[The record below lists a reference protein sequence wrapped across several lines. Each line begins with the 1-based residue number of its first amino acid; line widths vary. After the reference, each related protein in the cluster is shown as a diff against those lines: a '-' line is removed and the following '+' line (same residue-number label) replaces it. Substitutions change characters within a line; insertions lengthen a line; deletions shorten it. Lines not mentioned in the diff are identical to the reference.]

1 MNSTPTGHGRPVY
14 LHPSK
19 ERVRRR
25 AQTCVPCACMHGFSK
40 MSDAFF
46 DLPSARAAHQH
57 GNSLLQLAQ
66 TQALRIPTPSLQL
79 DVLRRTARSAS
90 EAQDRLSG
98 SWLPDS
104 RSCASHVDGS
114 RRSWCR
120 GCRDQGLRHP
130 RREHRRQRVERGVH
144 RASRPCRR
152 TRGSARSLD
161 ARLPR
166 ARAASEPTAIHDDF
180 HGSSPLAPQS
190 FELRTRGQL
199 KREEERSRGD
209 ASGSEFAYDL
219 LRLVGFFDLRD
230 SH

>member
-1 MNSTPTGHGRPVY
+1 MAFPKCPTPSSTF
-14 LHPSK
+14 HPHA
-19 ERVRRR
+19 RRTSTATR
-25 AQTCVPCACMHGFSK
+25 CCS
-40 MSDAFF
+40 
-46 DLPSARAAHQH
+46 
-57 GNSLLQLAQ
+57 QLAQ

-120 GCRDQGLRHP
+120 GCSDQGLRHP

-144 RASRPCRR
+144 SASRPCRPS
-152 TRGSARSLD
+152 RGSARSLD

-199 KREEERSRGD
+199 KREEEPSRRD

-219 LRLVGFFDLRD
+219 LRLVGFFESSTFETVIDC
-230 SH
+230 

>member
-1 MNSTPTGHGRPVY
+1 MTLWEQLRSPHNLGH
-14 LHPSK
+14 H
-19 ERVRRR
+19 
-25 AQTCVPCACMHGFSK
+25 FSLK
-40 MSDAFF
+40 
-46 DLPSARAAHQH
+46 RAA
-57 GNSLLQLAQ
+57 
-66 TQALRIPTPSLQL
+66 
-79 DVLRRTARSAS
+79 
-90 EAQDRLSG
+90 
-98 SWLPDS
+98 
-104 RSCASHVDGS
+104 VDI
-114 RRSWCR
+114 
-120 GCRDQGLRHP
+120 LNP